1 METKN
6 PNTFGRTILATKKA
20 IDSVYDFF
28 SKIKNFHRELDI
40 EGAAS
45 FYTQG
50 IDNVILAEQKNKNI
64 LYVGGQLK
72 LQYIDE
78 NIFLPKLDLYFQ
90 DAEEKWVQRSTQTT
104 KALKYLTP
112 QAVQELREKREISFE
127 IDPPKE
133 KAAPAPVSTPEP
145 EPTPAPE
152 PTLEPAPI
160 PVGPV
165 APAPAPQGLPPTAF
179 NITPSP
185 RSAPT
190 AEAPTAEAPANE
202 APANEAPTNEAPT
215 NEAPAE
221 TTPEPMPNLAAKAVP
236 VADSDDHA

>member
-6 PNTFGRTILATKKA
+6 PNTFDRTILATKKA

-78 NIFLPKLDLYFQ
+78 NIFLLKLDLYFQ
-90 DAEEKWVQRSTQTT
+90 DAAEKWVQRSTQTT

-112 QAVQELREKREISFE
+112 QAVQELRGKREISFE

-133 KAAPAPVSTPEP
+133 KAAPSLAPASTP
-145 EPTPAPE
+145 TPK
-152 PTLEPAPI
+152 
-160 PVGPV
+160 
-165 APAPAPQGLPPTAF
+165 
-179 NITPSP
+179 
-185 RSAPT
+185 
-190 AEAPTAEAPANE
+190 
-202 APANEAPTNEAPT
+202 
-215 NEAPAE
+215 
-221 TTPEPMPNLAAKAVP
+221 PMPNPAAKAVP
-236 VADSDDHA
+236 TADGNAHA

>member
-6 PNTFGRTILATKKA
+6 PNTFDRTILATKKA
-20 IDSVYDFF
+20 IDSIYDFF

-78 NIFLPKLDLYFQ
+78 NIFLLKLDLYFQ

-133 KAAPAPVSTPEP
+133 KTAPEPAPTPAPASTPEP
-145 EPTPAPE
+145 EPTPAPTPAPE

-160 PVGPV
+160 PVGQA

-185 RSAPT
+185 MSAPT
-190 AEAPTAEAPANE
+190 G
-202 APANEAPTNEAPT
+202 EAPT

-236 VADSDDHA
+236 AADSDDHT

>member
-6 PNTFGRTILATKKA
+6 PNTFDRTILATKKA

-78 NIFLPKLDLYFQ
+78 NIFLLKLDLYFQ
-90 DAEEKWVQRSTQTT
+90 DAEKKWIQRSTQTT

-133 KAAPAPVSTPEP
+133 KSAPAPASTPMPEPMHAP
-145 EPTPAPE
+145 EPTSAPAPE
-152 PTLEPAPI
+152 PIPA
-160 PVGPV
+160 GPA

-185 RSAPT
+185 MSAPT
-190 AEAPTAEAPANE
+190 G
-202 APANEAPTNEAPT
+202 EAPT

-221 TTPEPMPNLAAKAVP
+221 TTPEPMPNPAAKAVP
-236 VADSDDHA
+236 AADSDDHT

>member
-1 METKN
+1 MEQKN
-6 PNTFGRTILATKKA
+6 PSTFDRTIIATKKA

-40 EGAAS
+40 EGAAN

-50 IDNVILAEQKNKNI
+50 VDDIILAEQKNNNL

-78 NIFLPKLDLYFQ
+78 NIFLLKLDLYFQ
-90 DAEEKWVQRSTQTT
+90 DAAEKWVQRSTQATR
-104 KALKYLTP
+104 ALKYLTP

-133 KAAPAPVSTPEP
+133 KAALAPVSTPAPEP
-145 EPTPAPE
+145 TPAPAPTPAPE
-152 PTLEPAPI
+152 PTLESAPI
-160 PVGPV
+160 PVEPV

-190 AEAPTAEAPANE
+190 AEAPT
-202 APANEAPTNEAPT
+202 

-221 TTPEPMPNLAAKAVP
+221 TTPEPMHNLAAKAVP
-236 VADSDDHA
+236 AADSDDHA